1 MEGDTAC
8 VGRTSGMKRQ
18 GLGLE
23 AAFIGNQFPV
33 TQCDIEQVI
42 LFQVALCL
50 GEDLE

>member
-1 MEGDTAC
+1 MEGDPAR
-8 VGRTSGMKRQ
+8 VGRAPGVERQ

-23 AAFIGNQFPV
+23 AAFVGNQLPV